1 MLVAYFDGEPDAW
14 AAAHVLGELGFNA
27 EVQRCTDEPYTETV
41 KKFFLGQTDNFEKNA
56 ALLSDDADPKSFE
69 TVVIR
74 HHGRPAQGV

>member
-14 AAAHVLGELGFNA
+14 AASQVLKDLGFTA
-27 EVQRCTDEPYTETV
+27 EVQRLTDETYTETV

-56 ALLSDDADPKSFE
+56 ALLSDDADPKVFE